1 MPSELALPSYR
12 VAGLLTLYGISGTR
26 IGHLGSDVRKKLK
39 AAYTLVEQLYTG
51 AQRIICTASHNKP
64 APTLIQDTLMKLSV
78 LPARVEELKKSAAR
92 TGAIN
97 ALIQAKAWVPDFDPI
112 EAAQGYP
119 SLKEDGSEFSE
130 ADLRAI
136 NREVRPLACQL
147 AEEADLSHYQAQY
160 DNQNK
165 RVVAPIHEAENLIP
179 PIRKHTY
186 APDIEP
192 SLLIHDEAVFQALMG
207 IDWTTVDFQPLG
219 REVEVEA
226 ARDDPQPSGQAGDQA

>member
-1 MPSELALPSYR
+1 MTSELILSSYR
-12 VAGLLTLYGISGTR
+12 ATGLLTLCDTSGTR

-78 LPARVEELKKSAAR
+78 LLSMLPARVEELKKSAAR
-92 TGAIN
+92 TRAIN
-97 ALIQAKAWVPDFDPI
+97 ALIRAKAWVPDFDPV

-119 SLKEDGSEFSE
+119 SLKEDGSEFNE
-130 ADLRAI
+130 DDLRAI
-136 NREVRPLACQL
+136 NRACQL

-160 DNQNK
+160 NDHNK
-165 RVVAPIHEAENLIP
+165 RVPAPTPEAENLIP

-192 SLLIHDEAVFQALMG
+192 STLISDEAVFQC
-207 IDWTTVDFQPLG
+207 
-219 REVEVEA
+219 E
-226 ARDDPQPSGQAGDQA
+226 DPIYEKISYLFPF

>member
-1 MPSELALPSYR
+1 M
-12 VAGLLTLYGISGTR
+12 LTLYDISGTH

-51 AQRIICTASHNKP
+51 AQRIICTASQNKP
-64 APTLIQDTLMKLSV
+64 TPTLIQDTLMKLSV

-97 ALIQAKAWVPDFDPI
+97 ALIRAKAWVPDFDPI

-119 SLKEDGSEFSE
+119 SLKEDGSEFGE

-147 AEEADLSHYQAQY
+147 AKEADLSHYQAQY
-160 DNQNK
+160 DSQNK
-165 RVVAPIHEAENLIP
+165 
-179 PIRKHTY
+179 
-186 APDIEP
+186 
-192 SLLIHDEAVFQALMG
+192 
-207 IDWTTVDFQPLG
+207 
-219 REVEVEA
+219 
-226 ARDDPQPSGQAGDQA
+226 

>member
-1 MPSELALPSYR
+1 M
-12 VAGLLTLYGISGTR
+12 
-26 IGHLGSDVRKKLK
+26 
-39 AAYTLVEQLYTG
+39 
-51 AQRIICTASHNKP
+51 
-64 APTLIQDTLMKLSV
+64 
-78 LPARVEELKKSAAR
+78 LPAWVDELKKSAAR

-97 ALIQAKAWVPDFDPI
+97 ALIRAKAWVPDFDPI

-136 NREVRPLACQL
+136 NPEVRPLACQL
-147 AEEADLSHYQAQY
+147 AEEADLSHYQAEY

-165 RVVAPIHEAENLIP
+165 RVAAPIHEEENLIP

-192 SLLIHDEAVFQALMG
+192 SLLIHDEAVFQAIMG
-207 IDWTTVDFQPLG
+207 IDWTTVHFQPLG
-219 REVEVEA
+219 R
-226 ARDDPQPSGQAGDQA
+226 

>member
-1 MPSELALPSYR
+1 MTSELILPSYR
-12 VAGLLTLYGISGTR
+12 ATGLLTLGDISGTR

-51 AQRIICTASHNKP
+51 AQRIICTAPHNKL

-97 ALIQAKAWVPDFDPI
+97 ALIRAKAWVPDFDPI

-130 ADLRAI
+130 ADL
-136 NREVRPLACQL
+136 
-147 AEEADLSHYQAQY
+147 
-160 DNQNK
+160 
-165 RVVAPIHEAENLIP
+165 
-179 PIRKHTY
+179 
-186 APDIEP
+186 
-192 SLLIHDEAVFQALMG
+192 
-207 IDWTTVDFQPLG
+207 
-219 REVEVEA
+219 
-226 ARDDPQPSGQAGDQA
+226 

>member
-1 MPSELALPSYR
+1 MTSELALPSYR
-12 VAGLLTLYGISGTR
+12 AAGLLTLYGISGTR

-97 ALIQAKAWVPDFDPI
+97 ALIRAKAWVPDFDPI

-165 RVVAPIHEAENLIP
+165 RIAAPIHEAENLIP

-219 REVEVEA
+219 RETEVEA

>member
-1 MPSELALPSYR
+1 MALPPYK

-26 IGHLGSDVRKKLK
+26 IGHLGLDVRKKLK

-51 AQRIICTASHNKP
+51 AQQIICTASHNKP

-78 LPARVEELKKSAAR
+78 LPAQVEELKKSAAR

-97 ALIQAKAWVPDFDPI
+97 ALIRVKAWVPDFDL

-119 SLKEDGSEFSE
+119 SLKEDGSEFGE

-160 DNQNK
+160 DSQNK
-165 RVVAPIHEAENLIP
+165 RIAAPIHESENLIP

-186 APDIEP
+186 APDIDP

-219 REVEVEA
+219 RETEAEA
-226 ARDDPQPSGQAGDQA
+226 AQDDPQPSGQAGGQA

>member
-1 MPSELALPSYR
+1 M
-12 VAGLLTLYGISGTR
+12 
-26 IGHLGSDVRKKLK
+26 RKKLK

-64 APTLIQDTLMKLSV
+64 VPSLIQDTLMKLSV

-92 TGAIN
+92 TGAVN
-97 ALIQAKAWVPDFDPI
+97 ALIRAKAWVPDFDPI

-119 SLKEDGSEFSE
+119 RLKEDGSEFSE
-130 ADLRAI
+130 ANLRAI

-160 DNQNK
+160 DSQNK
-165 RVVAPIHEAENLIP
+165 QIAAPIHESENLIP

-186 APDIEP
+186 APDVDP
-192 SLLIHDEAVFQALMG
+192 TDLISEEVVFQALTR
-207 IDWTTVDFQPLG
+207 IDWTTTDFQPLDG
-219 REVEVEA
+219 EEEA
-226 ARDDPQPSGQAGDQA
+226 EPTPDEPSTSRQHDDEA